1 MKTLENLQSINII
14 YLEADINYTTYHL
27 NDGSKIIS
35 SFTLKRHQETQN
47 LASFLRINKSY
58 LLNPIFIENVEKEG
72 RRMLVKM
79 KNNKQM
85 QVSRRKVG
93 LLKGINFVSEKSK

>member
-1 MKTLENLQSINII
+1 MKTLEAIQSTNII

-27 NDGSKIIS
+27 IDGRKIIS

-47 LASFLRINKSY
+47 LASFLRISKSY

-72 RRMLVKM
+72 RRMLVKV
-79 KNNKQM
+79 KNNKPM
-85 QVSRRKVG
+85 LVSRRKMKILEG
-93 LLKGINFVSEKSK
+93 LRAN